1 MFLMDQTIQG
11 ASALIIDSNANSRS
25 LMSAQLRDL
34 GVGTVKQTPRVKD
47 ARVMLEHQ
55 TFDIV
60 LCDYHFDST
69 DTSGQD
75 LLDELRREGLLPYS
89 TVFVMVTSEATYA
102 TVAEAAEAALDAYLI
117 KPYTSANLA
126 ERLASARARKR
137 ILKDIFEAIEN
148 QDFETAAN
156 LCMARFEAKEKYW
169 LYAARI
175 GAELLLRLKR
185 FDDAKILYEAIIAA
199 KTVPWARLGVART
212 EVASGNLQKARRTLE
227 NLIGELPDYADSHDL
242 MGHVQME
249 QGELSEAL
257 KTYQTAATLTPG
269 CLLRL
274 QRCGSLGF
282 YAGQRAEAVRMLER
296 AMSQGLRSKLFDM
309 LTLVLIGLMR
319 FDNKDHK
326 GFKYAYDALSS
337 ALERAP
343 GSIRLQRFDLVFR
356 GLTYLLERRVG
367 QALLVA
373 REFTEHAS
381 ASNFDLEAASL
392 LTALWIRLSSQEV
405 ELEEMM
411 PILKQQGMRHCTAKA
426 STEILVAMTEGHQ
439 GAAEQFRDCHQ
450 QIFSVAETAMRH
462 SMRGTAKTAVELL
475 IQQGETTR
483 NAKLIDMA
491 GLVLKRHAEKIDG
504 AAALAEQI
512 DALHH
517 RYVGG
522 MGGPSKSRAMGGS
535 LALRTGPA
543 AAPATV
549 PAAAP
554 PPAPPPEAST
564 AAPA

>member
-1 MFLMDQTIQG
+1 MFLMDDTIQD

-34 GVGTVKQTPRVKD
+34 GVGTVRQTPRVKD

-55 TFDIV
+55 TYDIV
-60 LCDYHFDST
+60 LCDYHFDTS

-102 TVAEAAEAALDAYLI
+102 KVAEAAEAALDAYLI

-126 ERLASARARKR
+126 ERLASARLRKR

-156 LCMARFEAKEKYW
+156 LCMARFEAKGKYW

-185 FDDAKILYEAIIAA
+185 YDDARKLYEAIIAA

-212 EVASGNLQKARRTLE
+212 EVAGGNLQAARRTLE

-249 QGELSEAL
+249 QGDLREAL
-257 KTYQTAATLTPG
+257 NTYQTAATLTPG

-282 YAGQRAEAVRMLER
+282 YAGERTEALRMLER

-309 LTLVLIGLMR
+309 LSLVLIGLMR
-319 FDNKDHK
+319 FDNKDFK
-326 GFKYAYDALSS
+326 GFKYAHDSLA
-337 ALERAP
+337 AAMERAP

-356 GLTYLLERRVG
+356 GLAFLLERRVG
-367 QALLVA
+367 QAMVIA

-381 ASNFDLEAASL
+381 AGNFDLEAASL

-411 PILKQQGMRHCTAKA
+411 PILQGLGMRHCTTKA
-426 STEILVAMTEGHQ
+426 STEILVSMAESHQ

-450 QIFSVAETAMRH
+450 QIFNVAETAMRH
-462 SMRGTAKTAVELL
+462 SLRGSAKIAVELL
-475 IQQGETTR
+475 IQQGERTR

-491 GLVLKRHAEKIDG
+491 GLVLKRHAEKIDT
-504 AAALAEQI
+504 ATALAERI
-512 DALHH
+512 EDLSA
-517 RYVGG
+517 RYVKPISGAPSSKGHSAGG
-522 MGGPSKSRAMGGS
+522 VV
-535 LALRTGPA
+535 LRT
-543 AAPATV
+543 APTPV
-549 PAAAP
+549 PA
-554 PPAPPPEAST
+554 
-564 AAPA
+564 

>member
-1 MFLMDQTIQG
+1 MFLMDQNIQD

-34 GVGTVKQTPRVKD
+34 GVGTVRQTPRVKD

-60 LCDYHFDST
+60 LCDYHFDAS

-102 TVAEAAEAALDAYLI
+102 KVAEAAEAALDAYLI

-126 ERLASARARKR
+126 ERLASARQRKR

-156 LCMARFEAKEKYW
+156 LCLARFETKGKYW

-185 FDDAKILYEAIIAA
+185 FADAKILYEAIIAA

-212 EVASGNLQKARRTLE
+212 EVAGGNLQAARRTLE

-249 QGELSEAL
+249 QGDLHEAL

-282 YAGQRAEAVRMLER
+282 YAGQRPEALRMLER

-309 LTLVLIGLMR
+309 LSLVLIGLMR
-319 FDNKDHK
+319 FDSKDYK
-326 GFKYAYDALSS
+326 GFKYAHDSVIA

-356 GLTYLLERRVG
+356 GLAFLLERRVG
-367 QALLVA
+367 QALVVA
-373 REFTEHAS
+373 REFTDHADS
-381 ASNFDLEAASL
+381 GNFDLEAASL

-411 PILKQQGMRHCTAKA
+411 PILRQLGMRHCTTKA
-426 STEILVAMTEGHQ
+426 STEILVAMAEDHT
-439 GAAEQFRDCHQ
+439 GAAEQFRDCHHQ
-450 QIFSVAETAMRH
+450 VFNVAETAMRH
-462 SMRGTAKTAVELL
+462 SMRGTARTAVELL
-475 IQQGETTR
+475 IQQGEATR

-491 GLVLKRHAEKIDG
+491 GLVLKRHAEKIDD
-504 AAALAEQI
+504 AEALAEQI
-512 DALHH
+512 EVLQV
-517 RYVGG
+517 RYVRP
-522 MGGPSKSRAMGGS
+522 MTGGPSKARATGGV
-535 LALRTGPA
+535 ALRTAATTPA
-543 AAPATV
+543 
-549 PAAAP
+549 
-554 PPAPPPEAST
+554 
-564 AAPA
+564 

>member
-1 MFLMDQTIQG
+1 MFLMDEGIRA
-11 ASALIIDSNANSRS
+11 ASALIIDSNSSSRS

-34 GVGTVKQTPRVKD
+34 GVGTVRQTPRVKD

-60 LCDYHFDST
+60 LCDYHFDMS

-89 TVFVMVTSEATYA
+89 TVFVMVTAEATYA
-102 TVAEAAEAALDAYLI
+102 KVAEAAEAALDAYLI

-126 ERLASARARKR
+126 ERLASARHRKR
-137 ILKDIFEAIEN
+137 VLKDIFEAIES

-156 LCMARFEAKEKYW
+156 LCLARFETKDKYW

-185 FDDAKILYEAIIAA
+185 FDDARLLYDAIIAA

-212 EVASGNLQKARRTLE
+212 EVASGNLQKARRTLDH
-227 NLIGELPDYADSHDL
+227 LIGDLPEYADSYDL

-249 QGELSEAL
+249 QGELTEAL
-257 KTYQTAATLTPG
+257 KTYQTAATQTPG

-282 YAGQRAEAVRMLER
+282 YAGQRAEALKMLER

-309 LTLVLIGLMR
+309 LSLVLIGLMR
-319 FDNKDHK
+319 FDAKDYK
-326 GFKYAYDALSS
+326 GFKYAHDSLA
-337 ALERAP
+337 AAMERAP
-343 GSIRLQRFDLVFR
+343 GSVRLQRFDLVFR
-356 GLTYLLERRVG
+356 GLNYLLERRVG
-367 QALLVA
+367 QALVIA
-373 REFTEHAS
+373 REFTGHLDAGS
-381 ASNFDLEAASL
+381 FDLEAASL

-411 PILKQQGMRHCTAKA
+411 PVLQSVGMRHCASKA
-426 STEILVAMTEGHQ
+426 STEILVAIAENHQ
-439 GAAEQFRDCHQ
+439 ATVELFRDCHQ
-450 QIFSVAETAMRH
+450 KVFNVAETAMRH
-462 SMRGTAKTAVELL
+462 SLRGNVTVAVELL

-491 GLVLKRHAEKIDG
+491 GLVLRRHAEKIDD
-504 AAALAEQI
+504 AEALAARI
-512 DALHH
+512 DDLNTRFVKPMASAVAKV
-517 RYVGG
+517 RGAGG
-522 MGGPSKSRAMGGS
+522 V
-535 LALRTGPA
+535 ALRTATSTEA
-543 AAPATV
+543 AA
-549 PAAAP
+549 
-554 PPAPPPEAST
+554 
-564 AAPA
+564 

>member
-1 MFLMDQTIQG
+1 MFLMDDTIQS

-34 GVGTVKQTPRVKD
+34 GVGTVRQTPRVKD

-102 TVAEAAEAALDAYLI
+102 KVAEAAEAALDAYLI

-126 ERLASARARKR
+126 ERLASARQRKR

-148 QDFETAAN
+148 EDFETAAN
-156 LCMARFEAKEKYW
+156 LCLARFEAKGKYW

-185 FDDAKILYEAIIAA
+185 FEDAKVLYEAIIAA

-212 EVASGNLQKARRTLE
+212 EVASGNVQAARRTLE

-249 QGELSEAL
+249 QGDLQEAL

-282 YAGQRAEAVRMLER
+282 YTGHRVEALRMLER

-309 LTLVLIGLMR
+309 LSLVLIGLMR
-319 FDNKDHK
+319 FDSKDFK
-326 GFKYAYDALSS
+326 GFKYAHDSLA
-337 ALERAP
+337 AAMERAP

-356 GLTYLLERRVG
+356 GLSFLLERRVG
-367 QALLVA
+367 QAVILA
-373 REFTEHAS
+373 REFTEHAQS
-381 ASNFDLEAASL
+381 GNFDLEAASL

-411 PILKQQGMRHCTAKA
+411 PILRDLGMRHCTTKA
-426 STEILVAMTEGHQ
+426 STEILVAMTEGHI
-439 GAAEQFRDCHQ
+439 GAAEQFRDCHHKV
-450 QIFSVAETAMRH
+450 FNVAETAMRH
-462 SMRGTAKTAVELL
+462 SMRGSAKTAVELL
-475 IQQGETTR
+475 IQQGEITR

-491 GLVLKRHAEKIDG
+491 GLVLKRHAEKIDT
-504 AAALAEQI
+504 ASALGEQI
-512 DALHH
+512 ESLHG
-517 RYVGG
+517 RYVKA
-522 MGGPSKSRAMGGS
+522 MTGGPAKARATGGV
-535 LALRTGPA
+535 ALRTSAPA
-543 AAPATV
+543 AA
-549 PAAAP
+549 
-554 PPAPPPEAST
+554 
-564 AAPA
+564 

>member
-1 MFLMDQTIQG
+1 MFIMDDTIQD

-34 GVGTVKQTPRVKD
+34 GVGTVRQTPRVKD

-60 LCDYHFDST
+60 LCDYHFDMS

-102 TVAEAAEAALDAYLI
+102 KVAEAAEAALDAYLI

-126 ERLASARARKR
+126 ERLASARQRKR

-156 LCMARFEAKEKYW
+156 LCMARFEAKGKYW

-185 FDDAKILYEAIIAA
+185 FDDARTLYEAIIAA

-212 EVASGNLQKARRTLE
+212 EVASGNLQAARRTLE

-249 QGELSEAL
+249 QGDLQQAL

-274 QRCGSLGF
+274 QRCGALGF
-282 YAGQRAEAVRMLER
+282 YAGERSEALRMLER

-309 LTLVLIGLMR
+309 LSLVLIGLMR
-319 FDNKDHK
+319 FDAKDFK
-326 GFKYAYDALSS
+326 GFKYAHDSLIA

-356 GLTYLLERRVG
+356 GLAFLLERRVG
-367 QALLVA
+367 QALVVA
-373 REFTEHAS
+373 REFTQHADS
-381 ASNFDLEAASL
+381 GDFDLEAASL
-392 LTALWIRLSSQEV
+392 LTALWIRLSNQEV

-411 PILKQQGMRHCTAKA
+411 PTLRGLGMRHCATKA
-426 STEILVAMTEGHQ
+426 STEILVAMTEGHEASAQ
-439 GAAEQFRDCHQ
+439 QFRECHH
-450 QIFSVAETAMRH
+450 QIFNVAETAMRH
-462 SMRGTAKTAVELL
+462 SLRGSAKVAVELL
-475 IQQGETTR
+475 IQQGEKTR

-491 GLVLKRHAEKIDG
+491 GLVLKRHAEKIEE
-504 AAALAEQI
+504 AQALAGQI
-512 DALHH
+512 EALHT
-517 RYVGG
+517 RYVKPMGSGG
-522 MGGPSKSRAMGGS
+522 MRTQPSGGV
-535 LALRTGPA
+535 ALR
-543 AAPATV
+543 
-549 PAAAP
+549 
-554 PPAPPPEAST
+554 T
-564 AAPA
+564 AAPAVAAA

>member
-1 MFLMDQTIQG
+1 MFLMDQTIQA
-11 ASALIIDSNANSRS
+11 ASALIIDGNANSRS

-34 GVGTVKQTPRVKD
+34 GVGTVRQTPRVKD

-60 LCDYHFDST
+60 LCDYHFDSS

-102 TVAEAAEAALDAYLI
+102 KVAEAAEAALDAYLI

-126 ERLASARARKR
+126 ERLASARQRKR
-137 ILKDIFEAIEN
+137 ILKDIFEAIEGE
-148 QDFETAAN
+148 DFETAAN
-156 LCMARFEAKEKYW
+156 LCMARFDAKDKYW

-212 EVASGNLQKARRTLE
+212 EVASGNLQAARRTLE

-249 QGELSEAL
+249 QGDLGQAL

-282 YAGQRAEAVRMLER
+282 YAGQRQEALKMLER

-309 LTLVLIGLMR
+309 LSLVLIGLMR
-319 FDNKDHK
+319 FDAKDYK
-326 GFKYAYDALSS
+326 GFKYAHDSLAA

-356 GLTYLLERRVG
+356 GLSFLLERRVG
-367 QALLVA
+367 QALVIA
-373 REFTEHAS
+373 REFTEYS
-381 ASNFDLEAASL
+381 DRGDFDLEAASL

-411 PILKQQGMRHCTAKA
+411 PILRGLGTRHCTAKA
-426 STEILVAMTEGHQ
+426 STEILVAMTESHQ
-439 GAAEQFRDCHQ
+439 GAAEQFRDCHH
-450 QIFSVAETAMRH
+450 QIFNVAETAMRH
-462 SMRGTAKTAVELL
+462 SMRGSARTAVELL

-491 GLVLKRHAEKIDG
+491 SLVLKRHAEKIEDADLLAQQIDVLQSRFVRPMSG
-504 AAALAEQI
+504 GSGKARAAGGVVLRTAATAAA
-512 DALHH
+512 
-517 RYVGG
+517 
-522 MGGPSKSRAMGGS
+522 
-535 LALRTGPA
+535 
-543 AAPATV
+543 
-549 PAAAP
+549 
-554 PPAPPPEAST
+554 
-564 AAPA
+564 

>member
-1 MFLMDQTIQG
+1 MFLMDNTIQA
-11 ASALIIDSNANSRS
+11 ASALIIDGNANSRS

-34 GVGTVKQTPRVKD
+34 GVGTVRQTPRVKD

-60 LCDYHFDST
+60 LCDYHFDAS

-102 TVAEAAEAALDAYLI
+102 KVAEAAEAALDAYLI

-126 ERLASARARKR
+126 ERLASARQRKR
-137 ILKDIFEAIEN
+137 ILKEIFEAIEN

-156 LCMARFEAKEKYW
+156 LCLARFEAKDKYW

-185 FDDAKILYEAIIAA
+185 FADARVLYEAIIAA

-212 EVASGNLQKARRTLE
+212 EVATGNLQAARRTLE
-227 NLIGELPDYADSHDL
+227 NLTGDLPDYADSHDL

-249 QGELSEAL
+249 QGDLAQAL

-282 YAGQRAEAVRMLER
+282 YAGQRAEALKMLER

-309 LTLVLIGLMR
+309 LSLVLIGLMR
-319 FDNKDHK
+319 FDAKDTK
-326 GFKYAYDALSS
+326 GFKYAHDSLTA
-337 ALERAP
+337 AMERAP

-356 GLTYLLERRVG
+356 GLAFLLERRVG
-367 QALLVA
+367 QALVVA
-373 REFTEHAS
+373 REFTQHADS
-381 ASNFDLEAASL
+381 GNFDLEAASL
-392 LTALWIRLSSQEV
+392 LTALWLRLCSQEV

-411 PILKQQGMRHCTAKA
+411 PILRSLGVRHCATKA
-426 STEILVAMTEGHQ
+426 STEILVAMSETHL
-439 GAAEQFRDCHQ
+439 ASADQFRDCHQ
-450 QIFSVAETAMRH
+450 QIFNVAETAMRH
-462 SMRGTAKTAVELL
+462 SLRGSAKVAVELL
-475 IQQGETTR
+475 IQQGEVTR

-491 GLVLKRHAEKIDG
+491 GLVLKRHADKIDS
-504 AAALAEQI
+504 AETLADQI
-512 DALHH
+512 DALHS
-517 RYVGG
+517 RYVKPMGSSPGKPRAAGG
-522 MGGPSKSRAMGGS
+522 V
-535 LALRTGPA
+535 ALRA
-543 AAPATV
+543 
-549 PAAAP
+549 
-554 PPAPPPEAST
+554 PEA
-564 AAPA
+564 AVAG

>member
-1 MFLMDQTIQG
+1 MILMDQTIQS

-47 ARVMLEHQ
+47 ARVMLEHHS
-55 TFDIV
+55 FDIV
-60 LCDYHFDST
+60 LCDYHFDSS
-69 DTSGQD
+69 DSSGQD

-102 TVAEAAEAALDAYLI
+102 KVAEAAEAALDAYLI

-137 ILKDIFEAIEN
+137 ILKGIFEAIEN

-156 LCMARFEAKEKYW
+156 LCLARFEAKDKYW

-212 EVASGNLQKARRTLE
+212 EVASGNLQAARRTLE

-249 QGELSEAL
+249 QGNLTEAL
-257 KTYQTAATLTPG
+257 KTYTTAATLTPG

-282 YAGQRAEAVRMLER
+282 YTGQRAESLKMLER
-296 AMSQGLRSKLFDM
+296 AMAQGLRSKLFDM
-309 LTLVLIGLMR
+309 LSLVLLGLMR
-319 FDNKDHK
+319 FDAKDHK
-326 GFKYAYDALSS
+326 GFKYAHDSLGA

-343 GSIRLQRFDLVFR
+343 GSIRLQRFELVFS
-356 GLTYLLERRVG
+356 GLSFLLERRVG
-367 QALLVA
+367 QAMVIA
-373 REFTEHAS
+373 REFSEHAS
-381 ASNFDLEAASL
+381 AGNFDLESASL

-411 PILKQQGMRHCTAKA
+411 PILKGLGMRHCTAKA
-426 STEILVAMTEGHQ
+426 STEILVSMTERHQ
-439 GAAEQFRDCHQ
+439 GAADQYRDCHQ
-450 QIFSVAETAMRH
+450 QIFNVAETAMRH
-462 SMRGTAKTAVELL
+462 SMRGSAKTAVELL
-475 IQQGETTR
+475 IQQGSATQ

-491 GLVLKRHAEKIDG
+491 GAVLKRHAEKIDD
-504 AAALAEQI
+504 ADALAGRIEE
-512 DALHH
+512 LHNS
-517 RYVGG
+517 YVKPIAGG
-522 MGGPSKSRAMGGS
+522 ASKTRATGS
-535 LALRTGPA
+535 VALRAAVP
-543 AAPATV
+543 AAPA
-549 PAAAP
+549 
-554 PPAPPPEAST
+554 ET
-564 AAPA
+564 A

>member
-1 MFLMDQTIQG
+1 MLLMDGSIQG

-34 GVGTVKQTPRVKD
+34 GVGTVRQTPRVKD

-60 LCDYHFDST
+60 LCDYHFDAG

-75 LLDELRREGLLPYS
+75 LLDELRREGLLPYA

-102 TVAEAAEAALDAYLI
+102 KVAEAAEAALDAYLI

-126 ERLASARARKR
+126 ERLASARQRKR
-137 ILKDIFEAIEN
+137 VLKDIFEAIEN

-156 LCMARFEAKEKYW
+156 LCLARFEAKGRYW

-185 FDDAKILYEAIIAA
+185 FDDARILYEAIITA

-212 EVASGNLQKARRTLE
+212 EVASGNMQAARRTLE
-227 NLIGELPDYADSHDL
+227 NLIGDLPDYADSHDL

-249 QGELSEAL
+249 QGDLQQAL
-257 KTYQTAATLTPG
+257 KTYQTAVTLTPG

-282 YAGQRAEAVRMLER
+282 YAGQRAEALKLLER

-309 LTLVLIGLMR
+309 LSLVLIGLMR
-319 FDNKDHK
+319 FDAKDHK
-326 GFKYAYDALSS
+326 GFKYAHDSLIA

-343 GSIRLQRFDLVFR
+343 GAVRLQRFDLVFR
-356 GLTYLLERRVG
+356 GLSFLLERRVG
-367 QALLVA
+367 QALVVA
-373 REFTEHAS
+373 REFTGHA
-381 ASNFDLEAASL
+381 AAGDFDLEAASL

-405 ELEEMM
+405 ELEEML
-411 PILKQQGMRHCTAKA
+411 PILRELGMRHCTTKA
-426 STEILVAMTEGHQ
+426 STEVLVAMTEGHQ
-439 GAAEQFRDCHQ
+439 GAADQFRDCHQ
-450 QIFSVAETAMRH
+450 QVFNVAETAMRH
-462 SMRGTAKTAVELL
+462 SLRGGAKAAVELL
-475 IQQGETTR
+475 IQQGEITR

-491 GLVLKRHAEKIDG
+491 GLVLKRHADKIEDAADLGQRIEALHVHYVKPMGGG
-504 AAALAEQI
+504 AAKAAR
-512 DALHH
+512 AT
-517 RYVGG
+517 GG
-522 MGGPSKSRAMGGS
+522 V
-535 LALRTGPA
+535 ALRTA
-543 AAPATV
+543 AAPA
-549 PAAAP
+549 
-554 PPAPPPEAST
+554 
-564 AAPA
+564 

>member
-1 MFLMDQTIQG
+1 MFLMDSTIQA

-34 GVGTVKQTPRVKD
+34 GVGTVRQTPRVKD

-60 LCDYHFDST
+60 LCDYHFGSS

-102 TVAEAAEAALDAYLI
+102 RVAEAAEAALDAYLI

-126 ERLASARARKR
+126 ERLASARQRKR
-137 ILKDIFEAIEN
+137 VLKDIFEAIEN

-156 LCMARFEAKEKYW
+156 LCLARFEAKEKYW

-185 FDDAKILYEAIIAA
+185 FGDAKLLYEAIIAA

-212 EVASGNLQKARRTLE
+212 EVASGNLQQARRTLE

-249 QGELSEAL
+249 QGDLGEAL

-282 YAGQRAEAVRMLER
+282 YAGQRAEALKMLER

-309 LTLVLIGLMR
+309 LSLVLIGLMR
-319 FDNKDHK
+319 FDAKDFK
-326 GFKYAYDALSS
+326 GFKYVQDAL
-337 ALERAP
+337 ANARERAP
-343 GSIRLQRFDLVFR
+343 GSVRLQRFDLVLS
-356 GLTYLLERRVG
+356 GLSCLLERRVG
-367 QALLVA
+367 QALVMA
-373 REFTEHAS
+373 REFTEQS
-381 ASNFDLEAASL
+381 QGGSFDLEAASL

-411 PILKQQGMRHCTAKA
+411 PILRQQGLRHCTSKA
-426 STEILVAMTEGHQ
+426 STEILVAMSEGHL

-450 QIFSVAETAMRH
+450 QIFNVAETAMRH
-462 SMRGTAKTAVELL
+462 SLRGSARTAVELL
-475 IQQGETTR
+475 LQQGEATR

-491 GLVLKRHAEKIDG
+491 SLVLKRHAEKIED
-504 AAALAEQI
+504 ASALAERI
-512 DALHH
+512 DALQG
-517 RYVGG
+517 RFVRPMGSGSTKLRDTGG
-522 MGGPSKSRAMGGS
+522 VA
-535 LALRTGPA
+535 
-543 AAPATV
+543 
-549 PAAAP
+549 
-554 PPAPPPEAST
+554 
-564 AAPA
+564 

>member
-1 MFLMDQTIQG
+1 MFLMDPHIQE
-11 ASALIIDSNANSRS
+11 ATALIIDSNANSRS

-47 ARVMLEHQ
+47 ARVMLEYQ
-55 TFDIV
+55 SFDIV
-60 LCDYHFDST
+60 LCDFHFDSGE
-69 DTSGQD
+69 TSGQD

-102 TVAEAAEAALDAYLI
+102 RVAEAAEAALDAYLI

-126 ERLASARARKR
+126 ERLASARQRKR
-137 ILKDIFEAIEN
+137 VLKDIFEAVEAEAF
-148 QDFETAAN
+148 DTAAN
-156 LCMARFEAKEKYW
+156 LCLARFEAKDRYW

-212 EVASGNLQKARRTLE
+212 EVASGNLQAARRTLE

-249 QGELSEAL
+249 QGDLHEAM
-257 KTYQTAATLTPG
+257 KTYQTAASLTPG

-282 YAGQRAEAVRMLER
+282 YAGQRAEAARMLER

-309 LTLVLIGLMR
+309 LSLVLLGLMR
-319 FDNKDHK
+319 FDAKDTK
-326 GFKYAYDALSS
+326 GFKYAHDSLLA

-356 GLTYLLERRVG
+356 GLSFLLERRVG
-367 QALLVA
+367 QALVIA
-373 REFTEHAS
+373 RELTGHAD
-381 ASNFDLEAASL
+381 AGNFDLEAASL

-411 PILKQQGMRHCTAKA
+411 PALKQLGMRHCTAKA
-426 STEILVAMTEGHQ
+426 STEILVAMTEGHL

-450 QIFSVAETAMRH
+450 QIFNVAETAMRH
-462 SMRGTAKTAVELL
+462 SLRGDARVGVELL
-475 IQQGETTR
+475 IQQGLSTR

-491 GLVLKRHAEKIDG
+491 GLVLKRHAEKIAD
-504 AAALAEQI
+504 ADALAGQI
-512 DALHH
+512 DGLHG
-517 RYVGG
+517 RYVKPMGSGTGRPRTGG
-522 MGGPSKSRAMGGS
+522 GV
-535 LALRTGPA
+535 ALRT
-543 AAPATV
+543 AAPQ
-549 PAAAP
+549 PA
-554 PPAPPPEAST
+554 
-564 AAPA
+564 

>member
-1 MFLMDQTIQG
+1 MFLMDDTIQD

-34 GVGTVKQTPRVKD
+34 GVGTVRQTSRVKD

-55 TFDIV
+55 TYDIV
-60 LCDYHFDST
+60 LCDYHFDMS

-102 TVAEAAEAALDAYLI
+102 KVAEAAEAALDAYLI

-126 ERLASARARKR
+126 ERLASARLRKR

-148 QDFETAAN
+148 QDFETAAE
-156 LCMARFEAKEKYW
+156 LCMARFEAKGKYW

-185 FDDAKILYEAIIAA
+185 FDDARMLYEAIIAA

-212 EVASGNLQKARRTLE
+212 EVAGGNLQKARRTLE

-249 QGELSEAL
+249 QGELAEAL

-282 YAGQRAEAVRMLER
+282 YAGERTEALRMLER

-309 LTLVLIGLMR
+309 LSLVLIGLMR
-319 FDNKDHK
+319 FDNKDFK
-326 GFKYAYDALSS
+326 GFKYAHDSLA
-337 ALERAP
+337 AAIERSP

-356 GLTYLLERRVG
+356 GLAFLLERRVG
-367 QALLVA
+367 QAMIVA
-373 REFTEHAS
+373 REFTSHS
-381 ASNFDLEAASL
+381 ADGTFDLEAASL

-411 PILKQQGMRHCTAKA
+411 PILQNLGMRHCATKA
-426 STEILVAMTEGHQ
+426 STEILVAMTETHE
-439 GAAEQFRDCHQ
+439 GAAAQFRDCHQ
-450 QIFSVAETAMRH
+450 QIFNVAETAMRH
-462 SMRGTAKTAVELL
+462 SLRGSAKVAVELL
-475 IQQGETTR
+475 IQQGEKTR

-491 GLVLKRHAEKIDG
+491 GLVLKRHAEKIDS
-504 AAALAEQI
+504 ATDLAEQI
-512 DALHH
+512 DTLHA
-517 RYVGG
+517 RYVKPMAGTSSKAHSAGG
-522 MGGPSKSRAMGGS
+522 I
-535 LALRTGPA
+535 ALRAPA
-543 AAPATV
+543 AAV
-549 PAAAP
+549 AA
-554 PPAPPPEAST
+554 
-564 AAPA
+564 

>member
-1 MFLMDQTIQG
+1 MFLMDDTIQD
-11 ASALIIDSNANSRS
+11 ATALIIDSNANSRS

-34 GVGTVKQTPRVKD
+34 GVGTVRQTPRVKD

-55 TFDIV
+55 TYDIV
-60 LCDYHFDST
+60 LCDYHFDTS

-102 TVAEAAEAALDAYLI
+102 KVAEAAEAALDAYLI

-126 ERLASARARKR
+126 ERLASARLRKR

-148 QDFETAAN
+148 QDFENAAN
-156 LCMARFEAKEKYW
+156 LCMARFEAKGKYW

-185 FDDAKILYEAIIAA
+185 FDDAKKLYEAIIAA

-212 EVASGNLQKARRTLE
+212 EVASGNLQAARRTLE

-249 QGELSEAL
+249 QGDLHEAL

-282 YAGQRAEAVRMLER
+282 YAGERAEALRMLER

-309 LTLVLIGLMR
+309 LSLVLIGLMR
-319 FDNKDHK
+319 FDNKDFK
-326 GFKYAYDALSS
+326 GFKYAHDALAS
-337 ALERAP
+337 ALERAA
-343 GSIRLQRFDLVFR
+343 GSIRLQRFELVFR
-356 GLTYLLERRVG
+356 GLACLLERRVG
-367 QALLVA
+367 QAMVIA

-381 ASNFDLEAASL
+381 AGNFDLEAASL

-411 PILKQQGMRHCTAKA
+411 PILQGLGMRHCTTKA
-426 STEILVAMTEGHQ
+426 STEILVAMAETHQ
-439 GAAEQFRDCHQ
+439 GAAEQFRECHQ
-450 QIFSVAETAMRH
+450 QIFNVAETAMRH
-462 SMRGTAKTAVELL
+462 SLRGSAKIAVELL
-475 IQQGETTR
+475 IQQGERTR
-483 NAKLIDMA
+483 NSKLIDMA
-491 GLVLKRHAEKIDG
+491 GLVLKRHAEKIDT
-504 AAALAEQI
+504 AAQLSEQI
-512 DALHH
+512 EDLAS
-517 RYVGG
+517 RYVRPMAGLQ
-522 MGGPSKSRAMGGS
+522 PSKAHSPGGVV
-535 LALRTGPA
+535 LRT
-543 AAPATV
+543 
-549 PAAAP
+549 
-554 PPAPPPEAST
+554 ST
-564 AAPA
+564 ASVAA

>member
-1 MFLMDQTIQG
+1 MDPTIQD
-11 ASALIIDSNANSRS
+11 ASALIIDCNATSRS

-34 GVGTVKQTPRVKD
+34 GVGTVRQTPRVKD

-60 LCDYHFDST
+60 LCDYHFDAS
-69 DTSGQD
+69 DSSGQD
-75 LLDELRREGLLPYS
+75 LLDELRREGLLPYA

-102 TVAEAAEAALDAYLI
+102 KVAEAAEAALDAYLV
-117 KPYTSANLA
+117 KPYTSASLA
-126 ERLASARARKR
+126 ERLASARQRKR
-137 ILKDIFEAIEN
+137 VLKEIFEAIEA

-156 LCMARFEAKEKYW
+156 LCMARFEAKDRYW

-185 FDDAKILYEAIIAA
+185 FGDAKVLYEAIIAA

-212 EVASGNLQKARRTLE
+212 EVASGNLQGARRTLE

-249 QGELSEAL
+249 QGELREAL

-282 YAGQRAEAVRMLER
+282 YAGERAEALKMLER

-309 LTLVLIGLMR
+309 LSVVLIGLMR

-326 GFKYAYDALSS
+326 GFKYAHDALI
-337 ALERAP
+337 ATLERTP

-356 GLTYLLERRVG
+356 GLAFLLERRVG
-367 QALLVA
+367 QALVVA
-373 REFTEHAS
+373 REFTEHAGS
-381 ASNFDLEAASL
+381 GSFDLEAASL
-392 LTALWIRLSSQEV
+392 LTALWLRLSSQEV
-405 ELEEMM
+405 ELDEMM
-411 PILKQQGMRHCTAKA
+411 PVLRELGMRHCATKA
-426 STEILVAMTEGHQ
+426 STEILVAMTEGHA

-450 QIFSVAETAMRH
+450 QVFSVAETAMRH
-462 SMRGTAKTAVELL
+462 SMRGSARTAVELL
-475 IQQGETTR
+475 IQQGERTR

-504 AAALAEQI
+504 AQALAEQI
-512 DALHH
+512 EVLHG
-517 RYVGG
+517 RYVKPMTGAPGKARATGG
-522 MGGPSKSRAMGGS
+522 V
-535 LALRTGPA
+535 ALRA
-543 AAPATV
+543 AAPAG
-549 PAAAP
+549 A
-554 PPAPPPEAST
+554 ET
-564 AAPA
+564 A

>member
-1 MFLMDQTIQG
+1 MFIMDDTIQD

-34 GVGTVKQTPRVKD
+34 GVGTVRQTPRVKD

-60 LCDYHFDST
+60 LCDYHFDMS

-102 TVAEAAEAALDAYLI
+102 KVAEAAEAALDAYLI

-126 ERLASARARKR
+126 ERLASARQRKR

-156 LCMARFEAKEKYW
+156 LCMARFEAKGKYW

-185 FDDAKILYEAIIAA
+185 FDDARTLYEAIIAA

-212 EVASGNLQKARRTLE
+212 EVASGNLQAARRTLE

-249 QGELSEAL
+249 QGDLQQAL

-274 QRCGSLGF
+274 QRCGALGF
-282 YAGQRAEAVRMLER
+282 YAGERNEALRMLER

-309 LTLVLIGLMR
+309 LSLVLIGLMR
-319 FDNKDHK
+319 FDAKDYK
-326 GFKYAYDALSS
+326 GFKYAHDSLIA

-343 GSIRLQRFDLVFR
+343 RSIRLQRFDLVFR
-356 GLTYLLERRVG
+356 GLAFLLERRVG
-367 QALLVA
+367 QALVVA
-373 REFTEHAS
+373 REFTQHADS
-381 ASNFDLEAASL
+381 GDFDLEAASL

-411 PILKQQGMRHCTAKA
+411 PILRGLGMRHCATKA
-426 STEILVAMTEGHQ
+426 STEILVAMTEGHE
-439 GAAEQFRDCHQ
+439 ASAEQFRDCHH
-450 QIFSVAETAMRH
+450 QIFNVAETAMRH
-462 SMRGTAKTAVELL
+462 SLRGSAKVAVELL
-475 IQQGETTR
+475 IQQGEKTR

-491 GLVLKRHAEKIDG
+491 GLVLKRHADKIEE
-504 AAALAEQI
+504 AQSLAGQI
-512 DALHH
+512 EALHS
-517 RYVGG
+517 RYVKPMGSGG
-522 MGGPSKSRAMGGS
+522 MRTQPGGGV
-535 LALRTGPA
+535 ALR
-543 AAPATV
+543 
-549 PAAAP
+549 
-554 PPAPPPEAST
+554 T
-564 AAPA
+564 AAPAVAAA

>member
-1 MFLMDQTIQG
+1 MFLMDPTIQD

-34 GVGTVKQTPRVKD
+34 GVGTVRQTPRVKD
-47 ARVMLEHQ
+47 ARVMLEHRS
-55 TFDIV
+55 FDIV
-60 LCDYHFDST
+60 LCDYHFDGGH
-69 DTSGQD
+69 TSGQD

-102 TVAEAAEAALDAYLI
+102 KVAEAAEAALDAYLI

-126 ERLASARARKR
+126 ERLASARQRKR
-137 ILKDIFEAIEN
+137 VLKDIFEAIEN
-148 QDFETAAN
+148 QEFETAAD
-156 LCMARFEAKEKYW
+156 LCLARFEAKDRYW

-185 FDDAKILYEAIIAA
+185 FDDAKVLYEAIIAA

-212 EVASGNLQKARRTLE
+212 EVAGGNLQAARRTLE

-249 QGELSEAL
+249 QGDLHEAL

-282 YAGQRAEAVRMLER
+282 YAGQRQDALRMLER

-309 LTLVLIGLMR
+309 MSLVLIGLMR
-319 FDNKDHK
+319 FDSKDHK
-326 GFKYAYDALSS
+326 GFKYAHDSLIA

-356 GLTYLLERRVG
+356 GLAFLLERRVG
-367 QALLVA
+367 QALVVA
-373 REFTEHAS
+373 REFAEHA
-381 ASNFDLEAASL
+381 ASGDFDLEAASL
-392 LTALWIRLSSQEV
+392 LTALWLRLSSQEV

-411 PILKQQGMRHCTAKA
+411 PIFVRLGMRHCTTKA
-426 STEILVAMTEGHQ
+426 STEILVAMAETHQ
-439 GAAEQFRDCHQ
+439 AAADQFRDCHQ
-450 QIFSVAETAMRH
+450 QIFSVAETAMRY
-462 SMRGTAKTAVELL
+462 SLRGSAKAAVELL
-475 IQQGETTR
+475 IRQGETTR

-504 AAALAEQI
+504 AQALAEQI
-512 DALHH
+512 DALHG
-517 RYVGG
+517 RYVK
-522 MGGPSKSRAMGGS
+522 PMGGS
-535 LALRTGPA
+535 AGKPRAAGGVALRTPA
-543 AAPATV
+543 AV
-549 PAAAP
+549 
-554 PPAPPPEAST
+554 AS
-564 AAPA
+564 

>member
-1 MFLMDQTIQG
+1 MFLMDDTIQA

-34 GVGTVKQTPRVKD
+34 GVGTVRQTPRVKD

-60 LCDYHFDST
+60 LCDYHFDAG

-102 TVAEAAEAALDAYLI
+102 KVAEAAEAALDAYLI

-126 ERLASARARKR
+126 ERLASARQRKR
-137 ILKDIFEAIEN
+137 ILKDIFEAVEN

-156 LCMARFEAKEKYW
+156 LCLVRFEAKGRYW

-185 FDDAKILYEAIIAA
+185 YDDARTLYEAIITA
-199 KTVPWARLGVART
+199 KTLPWARLGVART
-212 EVASGNLQKARRTLE
+212 EVASGNLQAARRTLE

-249 QGELSEAL
+249 QGDLPNAL
-257 KTYQTAATLTPG
+257 KTYQTAVTLTPG

-282 YAGQRAEAVRMLER
+282 YAGQRAEALKLLER
-296 AMSQGLRSKLFDM
+296 AMSQGLRSKLFDV
-309 LTLVLIGLMR
+309 LSLVLIGLMR
-319 FDNKDHK
+319 FDAKDFK
-326 GFKYAYDALSS
+326 GFKYAHDSLIA

-343 GSIRLQRFDLVFR
+343 RSSRLRRFDLVFR
-356 GLTYLLERRVG
+356 GLAFLMERRVG
-367 QALLVA
+367 QALVVA
-373 REFTEHAS
+373 REFTEHAD
-381 ASNFDLEAASL
+381 AGDFDLEAASL

-411 PILKQQGMRHCTAKA
+411 PILRELGMRHCATKA
-426 STEILVAMTEGHQ
+426 GTEILVAMAENHQ

-450 QIFSVAETAMRH
+450 QVFNVAETAMRY
-462 SMRGTAKTAVELL
+462 SLRGGAKAAVELL
-475 IQQGETTR
+475 IHQGEITR

-491 GLVLKRHAEKIDG
+491 GLVLKRHADKIDD
-504 AAALAEQI
+504 AAELSQRIEV
-512 DALHH
+512 LHS
-517 RYVGG
+517 RYVKPMAGSPAKAGRATGG
-522 MGGPSKSRAMGGS
+522 V
-535 LALRTGPA
+535 ALRTA
-543 AAPATV
+543 ATAPA
-549 PAAAP
+549 
-554 PPAPPPEAST
+554 
-564 AAPA
+564 

>member
-1 MFLMDQTIQG
+1 MFLMDETIQT

-34 GVGTVKQTPRVKD
+34 GVGTVRQTPRVKD

-60 LCDYHFDST
+60 LCDYHFDSS

-102 TVAEAAEAALDAYLI
+102 KVAEAAEAALDAYLI

-126 ERLASARARKR
+126 ERLASARHRKR
-137 ILKDIFEAIEN
+137 VLKGIFEAIEN

-156 LCMARFEAKEKYW
+156 LCLARFEAKDRYW

-185 FDDAKILYEAIIAA
+185 FDDARTLYEAIIAA

-212 EVASGNLQKARRTLE
+212 EVASGNLQAARRTLE
-227 NLIGELPDYADSHDL
+227 NLTGDLPDYADSHDL

-249 QGELSEAL
+249 QGDLAQAL

-282 YAGQRAEAVRMLER
+282 YAGQRAEALKMLER

-309 LTLVLIGLMR
+309 LSLVLIGLMR
-319 FDNKDHK
+319 FDAKDHK
-326 GFKYAYDALSS
+326 GFKYTHDALAA

-343 GSIRLQRFDLVFR
+343 GSIRLQRFDLVLR
-356 GLTYLLERRVG
+356 GLAFLLERRVG
-367 QALLVA
+367 QALVMA
-373 REFTEHAS
+373 REFTEHAQS
-381 ASNFDLEAASL
+381 GNFDLEAASL

-411 PILKQQGMRHCTAKA
+411 PILRGLGTRYCSAKA
-426 STEILVAMTEGHQ
+426 STEILVSMSEGHQ

-450 QIFSVAETAMRH
+450 QIFNVAETAMRH
-462 SMRGTAKTAVELL
+462 SLRGSAKVAVELL
-475 IQQGETTR
+475 IQQGEATR

-491 GLVLKRHAEKIDG
+491 GLVLKRHAEKIEG
-504 AAALAEQI
+504 ASSLAEQI
-512 DALHH
+512 DDLHG
-517 RYVGG
+517 RYVKP
-522 MGGPSKSRAMGGS
+522 MGG
-535 LALRTGPA
+535 GPA
-543 AAPATV
+543 KARATGGVTLRAPTAEVAA
-549 PAAAP
+549 
-554 PPAPPPEAST
+554 
-564 AAPA
+564 

>member
-1 MFLMDQTIQG
+1 MFLMDETIQG

-34 GVGTVKQTPRVKD
+34 GVGTVRQTPRVKD

-55 TFDIV
+55 AFDIV
-60 LCDYHFDST
+60 LCDYHFDSS

-102 TVAEAAEAALDAYLI
+102 KVAEAAEAALDAYLI

-126 ERLASARARKR
+126 ERLASARQRKR
-137 ILKDIFEAIEN
+137 MLKDIFEAIEN

-156 LCMARFEAKEKYW
+156 LCLARFEAKDRYW

-185 FDDAKILYEAIIAA
+185 FDDAKVLYEAIIAA

-212 EVASGNLQKARRTLE
+212 EAASGNLQAARRTLE

-249 QGELSEAL
+249 QGDLREAL

-282 YAGQRAEAVRMLER
+282 YAGQRADALKMLER

-309 LTLVLIGLMR
+309 LSLVLIGLMR
-319 FDNKDHK
+319 FDNKDYK
-326 GFKYAYDALSS
+326 GFKYAHDSLAA

-356 GLTYLLERRVG
+356 GLAFLLERRVG
-367 QALLVA
+367 QALVIA
-373 REFTEHAS
+373 REFTGHAD
-381 ASNFDLEAASL
+381 AGNFDLEAASL

-411 PILKQQGMRHCTAKA
+411 PILQGLGMRHCSAKA
-426 STEILVAMTEGHQ
+426 STEILVAIAEVHQ
-439 GAAEQFRDCHQ
+439 GAADQFRDCHLK
-450 QIFSVAETAMRH
+450 IFNVAETAMRH
-462 SMRGTAKTAVELL
+462 SMRGTAKVAVELL
-475 IQQGETTR
+475 IQQGESTR

-491 GLVLKRHAEKIDG
+491 ALVLKRHAEKIDG
-504 AAALAEQI
+504 AEQLAERI
-512 DALHH
+512 DDL
-517 RYVGG
+517 YVRFVKPMAAGSSKPRAAGG
-522 MGGPSKSRAMGGS
+522 M
-535 LALRTGPA
+535 ALRTA
-543 AAPATV
+543 AGTTPEVTV
-549 PAAAP
+549 
-554 PPAPPPEAST
+554 
-564 AAPA
+564 

>member
-1 MFLMDQTIQG
+1 MFLMDPTIQT
-11 ASALIIDSNANSRS
+11 ASALIIDSNSSSRS

-34 GVGTVKQTPRVKD
+34 GVATVRQTPRVKD

-60 LCDYHFDST
+60 LCDYHFDAS
-69 DTSGQD
+69 DSSGQD

-102 TVAEAAEAALDAYLI
+102 KVAEAAEAALDAYLI

-126 ERLASARARKR
+126 ERLASARQRKR
-137 ILKDIFEAIEN
+137 VLKDIFEAIEA

-156 LCMARFEAKEKYW
+156 LCLARFRAKEKYW

-185 FDDAKILYEAIIAA
+185 FDDARQLYEAIIAA

-212 EVASGNLQKARRTLE
+212 EVASGNLQGARRTLE

-249 QGELSEAL
+249 QGDLQQAL

-282 YAGQRAEAVRMLER
+282 YAGQRAEALRMLER
-296 AMSQGLRSKLFDM
+296 AMAQGLRSKLFDM
-309 LTLVLIGLMR
+309 HSLVLIGLMR
-319 FDNKDHK
+319 FDSKDAK
-326 GFKYAYDALSS
+326 GFKYAHDALGA

-343 GSIRLQRFDLVFR
+343 RSVRLQRFDLVFR

-367 QALLVA
+367 QALVVA
-373 REFTEHAS
+373 REFTEQAS
-381 ASNFDLEAASL
+381 AGDFDLEAASL

-405 ELEEMM
+405 ELEEML
-411 PILKQQGMRHCTAKA
+411 PALRGLGMRHCTTKA
-426 STEILVAMTEGHQ
+426 STEILVAMAEGHI

-462 SMRGTAKTAVELL
+462 SMRGTARTAVELL
-475 IQQGETTR
+475 IQQGEITR

-491 GLVLKRHAEKIDG
+491 GLVLKRHAEKIDD
-504 AAALAEQI
+504 APTLLAQI
-512 DALHH
+512 DALHG
-517 RYVGG
+517 RYVKPMAGS
-522 MGGPSKSRAMGGS
+522 PSKTRAAGGV
-535 LALRTGPA
+535 ALRTS
-543 AAPATV
+543 APSEAT
-549 PAAAP
+549 
-554 PPAPPPEAST
+554 
-564 AAPA
+564 

>member
-1 MFLMDQTIQG
+1 MDSTIQS

-60 LCDYHFDST
+60 LCDYHFDSS

-102 TVAEAAEAALDAYLI
+102 KVAEAAEAALDAYLI

-156 LCMARFEAKEKYW
+156 LCLARFEAKDKYW

-185 FDDAKILYEAIIAA
+185 FDDAKTLYEAIIAA

-212 EVASGNLQKARRTLE
+212 EVASGNLQQARRTLE
-227 NLIGELPDYADSHDL
+227 NLIGDLPDYADSHDL

-249 QGELSEAL
+249 QGDLGEAL

-282 YAGQRAEAVRMLER
+282 YAGQRAESLKMLER

-309 LTLVLIGLMR
+309 LSLVLVGLMR
-319 FDNKDHK
+319 FDAKDFK
-326 GFKYAYDALSS
+326 GFKYTHDALAA

-356 GLTYLLERRVG
+356 GLACLLERRVG
-367 QALLVA
+367 QALVVA
-373 REFTEHAS
+373 REFTEHAE
-381 ASNFDLEAASL
+381 AGNFDLEAASL

-411 PILKQQGMRHCTAKA
+411 PILKGLGTRHCTAKA
-426 STEILVAMTEGHQ
+426 STEILVAMSEAHQ

-450 QIFSVAETAMRH
+450 QIFNVAETAMRH
-462 SMRGTAKTAVELL
+462 TLRGSAKVAVELL
-475 IQQGETTR
+475 IQQGEATR

-504 AAALAEQI
+504 ADALAAQI
-512 DALHH
+512 DDLHG
-517 RYVGG
+517 RYVKPMG
-522 MGGPSKSRAMGGS
+522 GGPSKARAAGGVT
-535 LALRTGPA
+535 LRTSATAVA
-543 AAPATV
+543 A
-549 PAAAP
+549 
-554 PPAPPPEAST
+554 
-564 AAPA
+564 

>member
-1 MFLMDQTIQG
+1 MFLMDDTIQD

-34 GVGTVKQTPRVKD
+34 GVGTVRQTPRVKD

-60 LCDYHFDST
+60 LCDYHFDMS

-102 TVAEAAEAALDAYLI
+102 KVAEAAEAALDAYLI

-126 ERLASARARKR
+126 ERLASARLRKR
-137 ILKDIFEAIEN
+137 ILKDIFEAIES

-156 LCMARFEAKEKYW
+156 LCMARFEARGKYW

-185 FDDAKILYEAIIAA
+185 FDDAKRLYEAIIAA

-212 EVASGNLQKARRTLE
+212 EVASGNIQAARRTLE

-249 QGELSEAL
+249 QGDLNEAL

-282 YAGQRAEAVRMLER
+282 YAGERAEALRMLER

-309 LTLVLIGLMR
+309 LSLVLIGLMR
-319 FDNKDHK
+319 FDNKDYK
-326 GFKYAYDALSS
+326 GFKYAHDALI
-337 ALERAP
+337 AGLERAP
-343 GSIRLQRFDLVFR
+343 GSQRLQRFDLVFR
-356 GLTYLLERRVG
+356 GLGYLLERRVG
-367 QALLVA
+367 QAMVVA
-373 REFTEHAS
+373 REFTEHAD
-381 ASNFDLEAASL
+381 AGNFDLEAASL

-405 ELEEMM
+405 ELEEML
-411 PILKQQGMRHCTAKA
+411 PVLKGLGMRHCATKA
-426 STEILVAMTEGHQ
+426 STEILVSMTEKHEA
-439 GAAEQFRDCHQ
+439 AAEQFRECHQ
-450 QIFSVAETAMRH
+450 QIFNVAETAMRH
-462 SMRGTAKTAVELL
+462 SLRGSAKIAVELL
-475 IQQGETTR
+475 IQQGARTR

-491 GLVLKRHAEKIDG
+491 GLVLKRHADKIDT
-504 AAALAEQI
+504 AATLAQEI
-512 DALHH
+512 EDLSR
-517 RYVGG
+517 RYVLP
-522 MGGPSKSRAMGGS
+522 MGGQQSQKAHAAGGVV
-535 LALRTGPA
+535 LRT
-543 AAPATV
+543 APASV
-549 PAAAP
+549 PA
-554 PPAPPPEAST
+554 
-564 AAPA
+564 

>member
-1 MFLMDQTIQG
+1 MFLMDDTIQD
-11 ASALIIDSNANSRS
+11 ATALIIDSNANSRS

-34 GVGTVKQTPRVKD
+34 GVGTVRQTPRVKD

-55 TFDIV
+55 TYDIV
-60 LCDYHFDST
+60 LCDYHFDTS

-102 TVAEAAEAALDAYLI
+102 KVAEAAEAALDAYLI

-126 ERLASARARKR
+126 ERLASARLRKR

-148 QDFETAAN
+148 QDFEKAAD
-156 LCMARFEAKEKYW
+156 LCMARFQAKGKYW

-185 FDDAKILYEAIIAA
+185 FDDAKKLYEAIIAA

-212 EVASGNLQKARRTLE
+212 EVASGNLQAARRTLE

-249 QGELSEAL
+249 QGDLHEAL

-282 YAGQRAEAVRMLER
+282 YAGERAEALRMLER

-309 LTLVLIGLMR
+309 LSLVLIGLMR
-319 FDNKDHK
+319 FDNKDFK
-326 GFKYAYDALSS
+326 GFKYAHDALSA
-337 ALERAP
+337 ALERAA
-343 GSIRLQRFDLVFR
+343 GSIRLQRFELVFR
-356 GLTYLLERRVG
+356 GLACLLERRVG
-367 QALLVA
+367 QAMVIA

-381 ASNFDLEAASL
+381 AGNFDLEAASL

-411 PILKQQGMRHCTAKA
+411 PILQGLGMRHCTTKA
-426 STEILVAMTEGHQ
+426 STEILVAMAETHQ
-439 GAAEQFRDCHQ
+439 GAAEQFRECHQ
-450 QIFSVAETAMRH
+450 QIFNVAETAMRH
-462 SMRGTAKTAVELL
+462 SLRGSAKIAVELL
-475 IQQGETTR
+475 IQQGERTR
-483 NAKLIDMA
+483 NSKLIDMA
-491 GLVLKRHAEKIDG
+491 GLVLKRHAEKIDT
-504 AAALAEQI
+504 APQLAEQI
-512 DALHH
+512 EDLASRFVRPMSGLQPNKAHSP
-517 RYVGG
+517 GG
-522 MGGPSKSRAMGGS
+522 VV
-535 LALRTGPA
+535 LRTSPA
-543 AAPATV
+543 SV
-549 PAAAP
+549 PA
-554 PPAPPPEAST
+554 
-564 AAPA
+564 

>member
-1 MFLMDQTIQG
+1 MFLMDAHIQQ

-55 TFDIV
+55 SFDIV
-60 LCDYHFDST
+60 LCDYHFDSS

-102 TVAEAAEAALDAYLI
+102 KVAEAAEAALDAYLI

-126 ERLASARARKR
+126 ERLASARQRKR
-137 ILKDIFEAIEN
+137 VLKDIFEAIEGE
-148 QDFETAAN
+148 DFDTAAN
-156 LCMARFEAKEKYW
+156 LCLARFEAKGKYW

-185 FDDAKILYEAIIAA
+185 FDDAKVLYEAIITA

-212 EVASGNLQKARRTLE
+212 EVASGNLQAARRTLE

-249 QGELSEAL
+249 QGDLHEAL

-282 YAGQRAEAVRMLER
+282 YAGQRQEAMRMLER

-309 LTLVLIGLMR
+309 LSLVLIGLMR
-319 FDNKDHK
+319 FDAKDYK
-326 GFKYAYDALSS
+326 GFKYTHDALGA

-343 GSIRLQRFDLVFR
+343 ASIRLQRFDLVFR
-356 GLTYLLERRVG
+356 GLSFLLERRVG
-367 QALLVA
+367 QAVVVA
-373 REFTEHAS
+373 REFTGHADS
-381 ASNFDLEAASL
+381 GNFDLEAASL
-392 LTALWIRLSSQEV
+392 LTALWVRLSSQEV
-405 ELEEMM
+405 ELEEML
-411 PILKQQGMRHCTAKA
+411 PILKQLGLRYCTTKA
-426 STEILVAMTEGHQ
+426 STEILVSVTEGHQ

-450 QIFSVAETAMRH
+450 QIFNVAETAMRH
-462 SMRGTAKTAVELL
+462 SLRGDARIGVELL
-475 IQQGETTR
+475 IQQGAATH

-491 GLVLKRHAEKIDG
+491 GLVLKRHAEKIADAG
-504 AAALAEQI
+504 ALAERI
-512 DALHH
+512 DALHV
-517 RYVGG
+517 RWVKPLAGSSASKPRATGG
-522 MGGPSKSRAMGGS
+522 VV
-535 LALRTGPA
+535 LRTATPQA
-543 AAPATV
+543 AQ
-549 PAAAP
+549 AA
-554 PPAPPPEAST
+554 
-564 AAPA
+564 